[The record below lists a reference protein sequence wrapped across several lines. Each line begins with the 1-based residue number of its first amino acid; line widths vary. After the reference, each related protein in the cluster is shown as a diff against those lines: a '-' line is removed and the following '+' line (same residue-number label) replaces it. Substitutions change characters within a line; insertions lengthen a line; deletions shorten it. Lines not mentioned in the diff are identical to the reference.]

1 MGAEKSVAEGELPKT
16 KIQSFEPKYQE
27 STEDCIREVRRT
39 QYNDPKADVKPRYKN
54 IHENCQR
61 FPNEDFLIAIDEPT
75 DKVVGTVGL
84 RFIKDGVGKLIR
96 LSVRPGFEGQG
107 IGSRLINELM
117 AFAKAN
123 QYKEVYLSTETDD
136 EHTKARGMYERRD
149 FRKVVP
155 SDLPKDTMDLLLD
168 GDDNITK
175 IEEGKT
181 VIYKLDLEDQK

>member
-1 MGAEKSVAEGELPKT
+1 METEKSMSENEKPKA

-136 EHTKARGMYERRD
+136 EPQRRVECTKGEILGKSSPATCQKTLWICYWMATTILQKLRKAR
-149 FRKVVP
+149 
-155 SDLPKDTMDLLLD
+155 
-168 GDDNITK
+168 
-175 IEEGKT
+175 
-181 VIYKLDLEDQK
+181 Q